1 MFASLIM
8 KDYTALKAAIQTRT
22 RSEVSYLAGGKNQI
36 KILKWFPLFN
46 LIEHHYLAEDCP
58 ALGVGVEVG
67 WDCTGRKETGRV
79 KAVAHAH
86 VPARAHTQTDRQKH
100 RNSTDSDTQTHTH
113 KQTKQT
119 ER

>member
-1 MFASLIM
+1 MIYVLISQWVWRTSTDVRLA
-8 KDYTALKAAIQTRT
+8 DYERLYCAQSCHSNENPFT
-22 RSEVSYLAGGKNQI
+22 EVSYLAGGKNQI

-86 VPARAHTQTDRQKH
+86 VPARAHTQTDR
-100 RNSTDSDTQTHTH
+100 
-113 KQTKQT
+113 
-119 ER
+119 